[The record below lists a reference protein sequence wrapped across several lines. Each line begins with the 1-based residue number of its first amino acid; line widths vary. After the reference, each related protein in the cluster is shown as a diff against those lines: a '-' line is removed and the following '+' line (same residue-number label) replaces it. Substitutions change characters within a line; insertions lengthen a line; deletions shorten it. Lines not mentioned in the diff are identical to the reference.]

1 MALPNTNIS
10 VAMVK
15 AELGAATNDVGQLCI
30 HPNINKWSKWK
41 PVKHSSLTPITQAE
55 LASVNFGITPPTPSN
70 DYTTVMDTKW
80 GYLKPTG
87 GLSSP
92 YRLTDFINYN
102 KTAGAIAYVP
112 DTLYID
118 KSIITSRE
126 ISLLVNISGTDFLI
140 GLNDFIGDVGAYYY
154 GAVIEERTN
163 RYIITSDKTLANG
176 GFSFTLDFTQS
187 PFNLLWENYTIR
199 HLLISRPS
207 TTIQTL
213 GNFGAAYYMPIPTAD
228 GDSNFTD
235 MTVSTSPSSGDLSV
249 NFTHVGVSEL
259 ANYPI
264 SNYQSIDGPSL
275 QTSGALYLKAQLTN
289 STNSSKIFQYPD
301 EIGIAPTFFGDTY
314 RGPIQIYYQGV
325 LQTNA
330 QISVPASTTIELV
343 MGNTNLLNRKNND
356 IATPP
361 AGVNIFPIINIY
373 RNNYRL
379 TGVSLKLNS

>member
-30 HPNINKWSKWK
+30 HPNVNKWSKWK
-41 PVKHSSLTPITQAE
+41 SVSYESIIPISQAQ
-55 LASVNFGITPPTPSN
+55 LASINFGITPPTPSN

-80 GYLKPTG
+80 GYSKPTG

-112 DTLYID
+112 EKLYID
-118 KSIITSRE
+118 KSIVTSRE
-126 ISLLVNISGTDFLI
+126 ITLLANISGTDFLI

-176 GFSFTLDFTQS
+176 GFSFTLDFTQA
-187 PFNLLWENYTIR
+187 PFDSLREDYTIR

-213 GNFGAAYYMPIPTAD
+213 ASFGAASYMPIPTAD
-228 GDSNFTD
+228 GDVNFTE
-235 MTVSTSPSSGDLSV
+235 MTVSLAPPNEIGIS
-249 NFTHVGVSEL
+249 FTHVGANPL

-264 SNYQSIDGPSL
+264 SNYQSIDGASM
-275 QTSGALYLKAQLTN
+275 QTSGGLFLRAQLTN
-289 STNSSKIFQYPD
+289 YTDSTKVFQYPD
-301 EIGIAPTFFGDTY
+301 EIGVSPTFFGDSY
-314 RGPIQIYYQGV
+314 RGGINIYKDDI
-325 LQTNA
+325 LQTDS
-330 QISVPASTTIELV
+330 QISIPASTTIELV
-343 MGNTNLLNRKNND
+343 MGNTNLINRKNND
-356 IATPP
+356 VATPP
-361 AGVNIFPIINIY
+361 LGVEIFPVINLY
-373 RNNYRL
+373 RNNYRISG
-379 TGVSLKLNS
+379 TSLKLKS